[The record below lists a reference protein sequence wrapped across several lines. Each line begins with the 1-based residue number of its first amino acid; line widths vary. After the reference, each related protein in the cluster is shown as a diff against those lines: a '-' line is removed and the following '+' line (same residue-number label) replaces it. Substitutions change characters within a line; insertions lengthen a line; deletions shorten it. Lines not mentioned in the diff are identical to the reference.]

1 MSATAASSSAS
12 NATHARNP
20 KQPRSDESE
29 PASWADL
36 VPGYAPPPKKR
47 ALAAPAPA
55 PAPAPQADGPGDN
68 DDDEVPMFSPEDIA
82 PGDEIKY
89 RHVLRGVSQCIKEGV
104 VLKVDL
110 HEDEAGGHCTL
121 KVSSSRPGGGKI
133 TRTIGLGVVVAHTPQ
148 EVDSDDES
156 EPAEEAAQQ
165 PGGDGMY
172 SDSDSD
178 DQDKAGSVDG
188 GDGGDGGDA
197 SDDPD
202 DPNDPEVHP
211 DQFSDSEPEEHSDS
225 DSDASLPPP
234 DAEPP
239 APRNKLVLAGEPSGY
254 NSDHDPDAG
263 RAFSLLKTA
272 LQQRPRKHGQKPLVK
287 QGVPQA
293 KQYRGWL
300 AALLKV
306 KSVREEDDEE
316 RVEGEEYRPYHNYR
330 TLRTWRIE
338 QGTNK
343 DECDRVRDHI
353 ARAFEL
359 DRGEVEQAKYV
370 GQTMCALNLLMDASA
385 FNP

>member
-1 MSATAASSSAS
+1 MSATGVRSSAS
-12 NATHARNP
+12 SATHAKRP
-20 KQPRSDESE
+20 KPPRPDSSE

-47 ALAAPAPA
+47 ARAAPEPEPA
-55 PAPAPQADGPGDN
+55 PGPAPQADGPNNNNN
-68 DDDEVPMFSPEDIA
+68 DDDEVPMFSPEDFSL
-82 PGDEIKY
+82 GDEIKY
-89 RHVLRGVSQCIKEGV
+89 RHVLGGVTQSIKDGV

-121 KVSSSRPGGGKI
+121 KVSSDRPGGGKI

-148 EVDSDDES
+148 EVDSDDEA

-165 PGGDGMY
+165 AGGDGMY
-172 SDSDSD
+172 SDSDGD
-178 DQDKAGSVDG
+178 DPDMAGSEDG

-197 SDDPD
+197 SD
-202 DPNDPEVHP
+202 DPEVHP

-330 TLRTWRIE
+330 TLRIWRIE

-359 DRGEVEQAKYV
+359 DRGQIEQAKYV